1 MLSLRQ
7 LQLPACGRSLAS
19 VLMVLWITAVS
30 AFSDPIPATHK
41 QGSMHGFLLLKSD
54 NGRVIAVGDQV
65 NVVRGDK
72 IHSRLVFR
80 FRDGSID
87 DESTVFRQG
96 SVFQLLRDHHI
107 QKGPS
112 FPEPS
117 DVTVDVPAGEV
128 SWRETKDGKN
138 EMKVEHMDLPQDLVN
153 GMVSMVVENFPEKA
167 TEFKT
172 SYLVIA
178 SKPRVIKLSI
188 KPDGTDSARV
198 GGGSRRSNRFNVH
211 IDIGG
216 LSGVIAPVLG
226 KQPPDV
232 KLWVIDGEV
241 PTFVKM
247 EGELYQKGPRW
258 TMILTSPTWPSGS
271 SEKSK

>member
-1 MLSLRQ
+1 MSSLSQSQ
-7 LQLPACGRSLAS
+7 LLASGRSLAG
-19 VLMVLWITAVS
+19 VLIVLWITALS

-41 QGSMHGFLLLKSD
+41 QGSVHGFLLLKT
-54 NGRVIAVGDQV
+54 NGGRVIAIGDQV
-65 NVVRGDK
+65 NVIRGDK
-72 IHSRLVFR
+72 VHSRLVFR
-80 FRDGSID
+80 FLDGSID

-96 SVFQLLRDHHI
+96 SVFQLISDHHI

-112 FPEPS
+112 FPEPV
-117 DVTVDVPAGEV
+117 DVAVDVPAGAV
-128 SWRETKDGKN
+128 TWREMKDGKD
-138 EMKVEHMDLPQDLVN
+138 ELKVEHMDLPSDLVN
-153 GMVSMVVENFPEKA
+153 GMVSMVVENFPAKA

-172 SYLVIA
+172 SYLAVA
-178 SKPRVIKLSI
+178 SKPRVVKLSI

-211 IDIGG
+211 IEPGG
-216 LSGVIAPVLG
+216 VSGVVAPVIG
-226 KQPPDV
+226 KQPADV
-232 KLWVIDGEV
+232 KLWVIDSEV

-258 TMILTSPTWPSGS
+258 TMVLTSPTWASEP